1 MPRTVPAGTQ
11 TLSLAQARRAALH
24 AQGFGAVANAPPS
37 RVRMLDTVRRIGLLQ
52 LDSVNVVVRSHYL
65 PLFSRLGPYDTT
77 VLDRASHRGPRSLFE
92 YWGHEASLIPVE
104 RQPLFRWRMDEARTG
119 KGVWGGPSR
128 IAREKPDFVR
138 AVLDEIRDRG
148 PLGAGELSQ
157 GGKASGSWWGW
168 SEGKRAVEYLF
179 WTGQLTSAG
188 RRGFERLY
196 DLPER
201 IIPHAVLSTP
211 DPARADAHRAL
222 LEIAARACGVAT
234 EPDLRDYFRLS
245 PADGKARTQDLVD
258 AGILQ
263 PVHVEGWTQPA
274 FLHRDARIPR
284 TMNASALLSPFDSLI
299 WFRKRTERLFG
310 FHYRLAFYTP
320 KHKRTHG
327 YYVMPVLQGDRL
339 VARVDLKAD
348 RKAGLLLVQAGH
360 CEAGLDEKIV
370 SPQLTIRLRALASW
384 LGLDDI
390 RMTAQSALLRELR
403 RQHRALARE

>member
-1 MPRTVPAGTQ
+1 
-11 TLSLAQARRAALH
+11 
-24 AQGFGAVANAPPS
+24 
-37 RVRMLDTVRRIGLLQ
+37 MLDTVRRIGLLQ
-52 LDSVNVVVRSHYL
+52 LDSVNVLVRSHYL
-65 PLFSRLGPYDTT
+65 PLFSRLGTYDTT
-77 VLDRASHRGPRSLFE
+77 VLDRASHREPRALFE

-128 IAREKPDFVR
+128 IARDKPDFVR

-201 IIPHAVLSTP
+201 IIPHAIHSTP

-222 LEIAARACGVAT
+222 LDIAARAFGVAT

-258 AGILQ
+258 AGVLQ
-263 PVHVEGWTQPA
+263 PVNVEGWTQQA
-274 FLHRDARIPR
+274 YLHHDARIPR
-284 TMNASALLSPFDSLI
+284 AVNASALLSPFDSLI
-299 WFRKRTERLFG
+299 WFRRRTERLFG

-339 VARVDLKAD
+339 VARVDLKSD
-348 RKAGLLLVQAGH
+348 RKSGRLLVQAGH
-360 CEAGLDEKIV
+360 CEAGIDEQEV
-370 SPQLTIRLRALASW
+370 APDLTVQLKALSSW

-390 RMTAQSALLRELR
+390 RMTAQSTLLRELR
-403 RQHRALARE
+403 RHHRATP